1 MDDEAARALRVL
13 KERPRQREEVKESGS
28 RHCRSQSKLSHGYAF
43 CANQVT
49 NRDSSY
55 DECSSDDCVDK
66 RWDRWH
72 DLNKSKTPK
81 TWEQSK
87 SEEIT
92 RMATDDFYA
101 RQICYRE
108 CG

>member
-1 MDDEAARALRVL
+1 MFCFTLRKYL
-13 KERPRQREEVKESGS
+13 GNEKDFYCTSS
-28 RHCRSQSKLSHGYAF
+28 
-43 CANQVT
+43 VT
-49 NRDSSY
+49 YDNRDSSY

-66 RWDRWH
+66 KWDRWR

-87 SEEIT
+87 SEENT
-92 RMATDDFYA
+92 GMATDNFYA
-101 RQICYRE
+101 RQVCCRE